1 MEKLFELRGKL
12 DGKTNLLLILLGF
25 ILIVIFWAF
34 LTAGT
39 DPIIPSGI
47 LCKPYEVLKAF
58 SSLVT
63 ENSLFKNICYSLGL
77 NIMSYT
83 EAVLI
88 SIPVGFLVGLFPLF
102 RGLFQKPVDS
112 FRYVPLTA
120 VTGLFIVWFGLGSD
134 MKVHFLAFGIL
145 IYLLP
150 VVVQRIDEVK
160 EVYLLTVYT
169 LGASKWQTIKSV
181 YIPSVISRLSDDI
194 RVLTAISWTY
204 IIIAESQ
211 GNEGGIGALIWRTGQ
226 RQGRI
231 DKLFALVIIIVVIGF
246 FQDRIFTYLDKTF
259 FPYKYLG
266 VVSENS
272 NSSKSTWSSIF
283 SMIREILF
291 WGGLAIYGFLFINE
305 FVPILSNV
313 HILTEF
319 FGPTVGVIHFYF
331 LMVVAY
337 QVYKMFF
344 MKSKPVNV

>member
-1 MEKLFELRGKL
+1 MENLFELRGKL
-12 DGKTNLLLILLGF
+12 NSKTNLILILTGLLLI
-25 ILIVIFWAF
+25 ILFWAF
-34 LTAGT
+34 LTTGT
-39 DPIIPSGI
+39 NPIIPSGI
-47 LCKPYEVLKAF
+47 LCKPSEVLKAF
-58 SSLVT
+58 PALID
-63 ENSLFKNICYSLGL
+63 ENSLFKNICYSMGL

-83 EAVLI
+83 EAVLL
-88 SIPVGFLVGLFPLF
+88 SIPLGFLVGLIPLF

-134 MKVHFLAFGIL
+134 MKVHFLSFGIL

-231 DKLFALVIIIVVIGF
+231 DKLFALVIIIVLIGF

-259 FPYKYLG
+259 FPYKYEG
-266 VVSENS
+266 IVKDTTIIKNRIA
-272 NSSKSTWSSIF
+272 TPIF
-283 SMIREILF
+283 DFVFQILF
-291 WGGLAIYGFLFINE
+291 WIGLSCYALLFLNE
-305 FVPILSNV
+305 VFPILSQV
-313 HILTEF
+313 HILTDL
-319 FGPTVGVIHFYF
+319 FGPTVGIVHFYF
-331 LMVVAY
+331 ILIVSY
-337 QVYKMFF
+337 QIYTKFVL
-344 MKSKPVNV
+344 KSKPAAI

>member
-12 DGKTNLLLILLGF
+12 DEKSNLILIFLGF
-25 ILIVIFWAF
+25 ILIVLIWAF
-34 LTAGT
+34 LTSGS

-47 LCKPYEVLKAF
+47 LCKPGDVLKAF
-58 SSLVT
+58 PLLVK
-63 ENSLFKNICYSLGL
+63 ENSLFKNMCYSLGL

-83 EAVLI
+83 EAIAI
-88 SIPVGFLVGLFPLF
+88 SIPIGFIVGLFPLF
-102 RGLFQKPVDS
+102 RGLFQKPIDS

-169 LGASKWQTIKSV
+169 LGATKWQTIKTV

-231 DKLFALVIIIVVIGF
+231 DKLFALVIIIVLIGF
-246 FQDRIFTYLDKTF
+246 FQDRIFTFLDKTF
-259 FPYKYLG
+259 FPYKYQG
-266 VVSENS
+266 IIKESENKQP
-272 NSSKSTWSSIF
+272 NILISIWRLV
-283 SMIREILF
+283 SVILF
-291 WGGLAIYGFLFINE
+291 WVCLAIYGFLFINE
-305 FVPILSNV
+305 FFPVLTNIPILTD
-313 HILTEF
+313 L
-319 FGPTVGVIHFYF
+319 FGETVWIIHFYF
-331 LMVVAY
+331 LLIIGY
-337 QVYKMFF
+337 QVYTRFKA
-344 MKSKPVNV
+344 KINPHKA

>member
-12 DGKTNLLLILLGF
+12 DQKTNLLLIVLGF

-34 LTAGT
+34 LTAGSE
-39 DPIIPSGI
+39 PIIPKGI
-47 LCKPYEVLKAF
+47 LCKPGEVLKAF
-58 SSLVT
+58 PLLVS

-88 SIPVGFLVGLFPLF
+88 SIPIGFIVGLFPFF

-120 VTGLFIVWFGLGSD
+120 VTGLFIVWFGLSSD
-134 MKVHFLAFGIL
+134 MKVHFLAFGVL

-169 LGASKWQTIKSV
+169 LGATKWQTIKSV

-231 DKLFALVIIIVVIGF
+231 DKLFALVIIIVLIGF

-259 FPYKYLG
+259 FPHKYLG
-266 VVSENS
+266 VVKGSENQQPKLI
-272 NSSKSTWSSIF
+272 SSLF
-283 SMIREILF
+283 SFTATALF
-291 WGGLAIYGFLFINE
+291 WVFLAVYGFLFLNE
-305 FVPILSNV
+305 FVPILTKVPVLSD
-313 HILTEF
+313 L
-319 FGPTVGVIHFYF
+319 FGQTVWIIHFYF
-331 LMVVAY
+331 LLILIY
-337 QVYKMFF
+337 QIYTRFF
-344 MKSKPVNV
+344 VKTKFSIV